1 MKPRKAFIAAAI
13 AAIAGISSAFDA
25 NTIAFYAFDGKTA
38 GASVLNATV
47 SNKVDSSKYAGFIY
61 QATGVDSNTTY
72 SVANGGQASWSADS
86 PGKYVF
92 AKRGYKTELLC
103 TDPGS
108 VSILDRSNG
117 RGIICAFDSLGK
129 ELGDLSEW
137 TVEWFWK
144 FPPGT
149 AYWTGNHIF
158 RLPLRTTDT
167 TGTAAGQL
175 SLSITADSYF
185 RLHGSSQAS
194 GVATLLN
201 LNGSNTY
208 DPHKN
213 GLWHHCAISYKNGK
227 ATMTFDYKFS
237 GSTTQTLEPTENP
250 VPLYFPGTGSA
261 GGSFSCIRVSNKS
274 LSVSDYMIASNDP
287 DCYPRTVFHWGLDG
301 EVGTDSPSTASNRM
315 YSTSAGVLNAGF
327 YAMTNFTG
335 IGTYYATTNGIR
347 SEFADTLPRGAGR
360 RGIIENRKDVVLGE
374 DCSSLRLKTLP
385 LSVSAP
391 TTDPIWTTGTRI
403 AMPAL
408 RFPPVNSSFTME
420 LFAKINFKDW
430 NINTQYTAG
439 NRRRTTIMGMDGG
452 YAGNAW
458 ELEIIPTGSGTGVD
472 TFKLIAYDTVNSSA
486 KSVSPTASLTADG
499 KWHHIAVTYDHTDH
513 KMRFYLDY
521 VQKGSALQL
530 DGPLKFGT
538 LEEQS
543 YSVGGG
549 LNNHSFDGW
558 MDEVRLVRE
567 CLPPEKFLH
576 LVGLGGTMLIFR

>member
-1 MKPRKAFIAAAI
+1 MKLYKVFIAAVI
-13 AAIAGISSAFDA
+13 AASAGVSSAFDA

-72 SVANGGQASWSADS
+72 TVANGGQASWSSDC

-108 VSILDRSNG
+108 VSILDRSLG

-144 FPPGT
+144 FPPDT
-149 AYWTGNHIF
+149 LYWVGDHIF
-158 RLPLRTTDT
+158 RLPLRTTDS
-167 TGTAAGQL
+167 TGTSAAQL
-175 SLSITADSYF
+175 SLSLTGDSYF
-185 RLHGSSQAS
+185 RLHGSTQAS

-213 GLWHHCAISYKNGK
+213 GLWHHCAVSYKNGK

-237 GSTTQTLEPTENP
+237 GSTTQTLEPAENP
-250 VPLYFPGTGSA
+250 VPLYFPGTGYA

-287 DCYPRTVFHWGLDG
+287 NCYPRTVFHWGLDG

-315 YSTSAGVLNAGF
+315 YSTSAAVLNAGV

-335 IGTYYATTNGIR
+335 IGNYCATTNGIR
-347 SEFADTLPRGAGR
+347 SEFTDTFPRGPSR
-360 RGIIENRKDVVLGE
+360 TGIIEDKRNNVLGE
-374 DCSSLRLKTLP
+374 DRSSLRVKTLP
-385 LSVSAP
+385 LSLSSMQDSSVVQ
-391 TTDPIWTTGTRI
+391 WTSGTRLDL
-403 AMPAL
+403 PAL

-420 LFAKINFKDW
+420 LFAKINFNDW
-430 NINTQYTAG
+430 RTNTQYVT
-439 NRRRTTIMGMDGG
+439 RKRTTVMGMTGG

-458 ELEIIPTGSGTGVD
+458 VLELTPSSNGTGAD
-472 TFKLIAYDTVNSSA
+472 TFKLSAYNTVNTTINSI
-486 KSVSPTASLTADG
+486 SPTPSFTSDG
-499 KWHHIAVTYDHTDH
+499 KWHHIAVTYNHTDH

-521 VQKGSALQL
+521 KQTGSTLQL

-538 LEEQS
+538 LEDQT
-543 YSVGGG
+543 YSVAGG

-558 MDEVRLVRE
+558 IDEVRLVRE

-576 LVGLGGTMLIFR
+576 LVGLGGTMIVVQ